1 MFFLTIKRIINIT
14 NIIIIIIIIIHWSQ
28 TSVVSALT
36 RFMAKQL
43 R

>member
-14 NIIIIIIIIIHWSQ
+14 NIIIIIIIIHWSQ